1 MYTVQSVFMQLE
13 SDCICSFV
21 LDRHVC
27 YVIVELE
34 LVLYIVDVAGNMVI
48 TLYCLVNSSELF
60 VE

>member
-1 MYTVQSVFMQLE
+1 MQLE

-21 LDRHVC
+21 LDRRVC

-48 TLYCLVNSSELF
+48 TLYCLINSSELF

>member
-1 MYTVQSVFMQLE
+1 MYTVQSLFMQLE

-21 LDRHVC
+21 LDRRVC
-27 YVIVELE
+27 YVVELE

-48 TLYCLVNSSELF
+48 TLYCLINSSELF